1 MKKWTRSLLALLLIA
16 AMVMTAGCGAAG
28 GKTDDAAGGKTDN
41 VAGTNANANAG
52 NTAVEPKHATIG
64 VAFYQDT
71 GLAVD
76 ATKAYLESLSD
87 TLNVEFV
94 YAVLT
99 QTDES
104 ANLSTIQNLIS
115 AGVDGIIC
123 TMDLGT
129 NSIIKECEAAG
140 VYLAGYLC
148 DYETSFKQNYD
159 GVFKNEY
166 FLGTAIDG
174 QDPDDTTVGTTMF
187 NSLIEYNERNPEAP
201 LTHVSMAIFPAWA
214 FPSQMTGATQFVEC
228 VEEYNKTAETPI
240 TVDPLDEEVDVLMFS
255 PMNTTYFSKHT
266 DIDAI
271 ISMAAGTS
279 FVYPVMVQA
288 GVDKDIKLFTTGF
301 EGGED
306 NNFGTKGTQTFQQNM
321 VSAAESITYPLV
333 LLLNKIN
340 GVEFADMPEDAERI
354 STTQFCVN
362 SDEDMEVFK
371 HSLYYTGNAADAM
384 FTPEQVLQMTAF
396 GNPEATYAG
405 LRDILAHMN
414 IEDIAK

>member
-1 MKKWTRSLLALLLIA
+1 MKQFTKSLVALMLVF
-16 AMVMTAGCGAAG
+16 VMALGCMS
-28 GKTDDAAGGKTDN
+28 
-41 VAGTNANANAG
+41 VASA
-52 NTAVEPKHATIG
+52 EPKHAKIG

-71 GLAVD
+71 GYAVT

-87 TLNVEFV
+87 ALNVEFV

-115 AGVDGIIC
+115 ANVDGIIC

-129 NSIIKECEAAG
+129 NSIIEECEMAG

-148 DYETSFKQNYD
+148 DYDTSYTQNYD
-159 GVFKNEY
+159 RVFKSEY
-166 FLGTAIDG
+166 FLGTATDG
-174 QDPDDTTVGTTMF
+174 QNPDDTTIGTTMF
-187 NSLIEYNERNPEAP
+187 NSLLEYNARAEKP
-201 LTHVSMAIFPAWA
+201 LTHVSMAIFPVWA
-214 FPSQMTGATQFVEC
+214 FPSQMTGAQQFVEA

-255 PMNTTYFSKHT
+255 PMDTTYFAKHPG
-266 DIDAI
+266 IEGI
-271 ISMAAGTS
+271 ISFAAGTS

-301 EGGED
+301 EGGEE

-321 VSAAESITYPLV
+321 VSAVESVTYPLV
-333 LLLNKIN
+333 LILNKIN
-340 GVEFADMPEDAERI
+340 GVDFPDMPEAAERI
-354 STTQFCVN
+354 STSQFCIN
-362 SDEDMEVFK
+362 SDEDLDVFV
-371 HSLYYTGNAADAM
+371 HSIYYTGNAADAM
-384 FTPEQVLQMTAF
+384 FTPDQVLNMTAF
-396 GNPEATYAG
+396 GNPDATYAG
-405 LRDILAHMN
+405 LRDILAHMT